1 MINNIVANILFI
13 LHVFIFLFVVVTPF
27 TNYDILIL
35 LNMVFMMG
43 IFLHWIVN
51 NNICALTVLEKKL
64 RGKEN
69 DEETFFGKL
78 FGSVYTFGKDEKIS
92 WIILI
97 GLILF
102 SLIKV
107 IKRNTIPIII
117 ECLQSRKSL

>member
-13 LHVFIFLFVVVTPF
+13 LHIFIFLFVVVTPF

-78 FGSVYTFGKDEKIS
+78 FGHVYTFGKDEKIS
-92 WIILI
+92 WVILI

-102 SLIKV
+102 SLLKV
-107 IKRNTIPIII
+107 IKRNTIPVLI